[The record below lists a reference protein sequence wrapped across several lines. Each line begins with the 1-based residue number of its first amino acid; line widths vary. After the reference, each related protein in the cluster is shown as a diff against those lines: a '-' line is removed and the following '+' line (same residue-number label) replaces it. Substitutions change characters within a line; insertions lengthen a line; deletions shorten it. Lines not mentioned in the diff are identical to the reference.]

1 MRCEDGH
8 DDAAYVLGALSPA
21 ERAAYEQHLAT
32 CSFCREA
39 VADLSRVP
47 DMLDRLD
54 ADEFARLLDPS
65 LSPLPPERSHRT
77 GSRSPGSS
85 SHGSSSHG
93 SSSHG
98 SSSHGSSSHGSL
110 SHGSAPRAKTFSVRL
125 LSTLAA
131 GLLIVVLGGGVT
143 LWLVNRPAAGTGA
156 GGPAVAMA
164 AVQPNSP
171 ITATIRV
178 IGTPGGSKVEMI
190 CSYAA
195 SEKPYTF
202 RLIAYGPDDQSEQ
215 LGSWTPQ
222 PGAKFSM
229 QGGTHFPAESL
240 DRLDLVRFDGKIML
254 TYRPR

>member
-65 LSPLPPERSHRT
+65 LLDQSPPARPFAAPAAERSHRAT
-77 GSRSPGSS
+77 PP
-85 SHGSSSHG
+85 
-93 SSSHG
+93 
-98 SSSHGSSSHGSL
+98 
-110 SHGSAPRAKTFSVRL
+110 PRARTFPVRL
-125 LSTLAA
+125 LSTAA
-131 GLLIVVLGGGVT
+131 AVLLVMILGVGVT
-143 LWLVNRPAAGTGA
+143 LWLMNRAEPGSAAS
-156 GGPAVAMA
+156 GPAVAMA
-164 AVQPNSP
+164 AVNNSSP
-171 ITATIRV
+171 ISANIRLTGTAG
-178 IGTPGGSKVEMI
+178 GTKIEMV
-190 CSYAA
+190 CRYAE

-202 RLIAYGPDDQSEQ
+202 GLIAYGPDDQSEQ
-215 LGSWTPQ
+215 VGSWTAH
-222 PGAKFSM
+222 PGAEFRM
-229 QGGTHFPAESL
+229 LANTHFTIEGL
-240 DRLDLVRFDGKIML
+240 DRIDLVRFDGKIML

>member
-8 DDAAYVLGALSPA
+8 DDAAYVLGALSAA

-54 ADEFARLLDPS
+54 ADEFARLLDPA
-65 LSPLPPERSHRT
+65 LADRPPERSYPV
-77 GSRSPGSS
+77 SPPRSA
-85 SHGSSSHG
+85 
-93 SSSHG
+93 
-98 SSSHGSSSHGSL
+98 
-110 SHGSAPRAKTFSVRL
+110 APRSKTFPVRV
-125 LSTLAA
+125 LSTVAA
-131 GLLIVVLGGGVT
+131 VLLIVMLGGGVT
-143 LWLVNRPAAGTGA
+143 LWLMNRPAAGSGA
-156 GGPAVAMA
+156 GGPAVAMT
-164 AVQPNSP
+164 AVEPDSP

-178 IGTPGGSKVEMI
+178 VGTPGGTKVEMV
-190 CSYAA
+190 CAYAA
-195 SEKPYTF
+195 SGKPYTF

-222 PGAKFSM
+222 PGAEFPM
-229 QGGTHFPAESL
+229 QGATHFAAESL
-240 DRLDLVRFDGKIML
+240 DRLDLVRFDGKVML

>member
-54 ADEFARLLDPS
+54 ADEFAKLLDPS
-65 LSPLPPERSHRT
+65 LSPVLPERSYRN
-77 GSRSPGSS
+77 GPRSAGLS
-85 SHGSSSHG
+85 SHGSPHGTSSHGGSSHG
-93 SSSHG
+93 SP
-98 SSSHGSSSHGSL
+98 
-110 SHGSAPRAKTFSVRL
+110 PRVKTFPVRL
-125 LSTLAA
+125 MSTLAA
-131 GLLIVVLGGGVT
+131 ALLIVVLGGGVT
-143 LWLVNRPAAGTGA
+143 LWLMNRPAAGSGA
-156 GGPAVAMA
+156 VGPAVAMA

-178 IGTPGGSKVEMI
+178 TGTAGGSRVEMI
-190 CSYAA
+190 CTYAA

-222 PGAKFSM
+222 PGAEFSM
-229 QGGTHFPAESL
+229 QGATHFPAESL
-240 DRLDLVRFDGKIML
+240 DRLDLVRFDGTIML

>member
-65 LSPLPPERSHRT
+65 LTTVKPAAPAHRPAVRSF
-77 GSRSPGSS
+77 P
-85 SHGSSSHG
+85 
-93 SSSHG
+93 
-98 SSSHGSSSHGSL
+98 
-110 SHGSAPRAKTFSVRL
+110 ARL
-125 LSTLAA
+125 VSTLAA
-131 GLLIVVLGGGVT
+131 VLLIVVLGGGVT
-143 LWLVNRPAAGTGA
+143 LWLMNRPEPGSAAT
-156 GGPAVAMA
+156 GPAVAMS
-164 AVQPNSP
+164 AVDPASP
-171 ITATIRV
+171 ISANIKLN
-178 IGTPGGSKVEMI
+178 GTGGGTRVEMV
-190 CSYAA
+190 CRYAE

-202 RLIAYGPDDQSEQ
+202 RLVAYGPDAQNEQ
-215 LGSWTPQ
+215 LGSWMAR
-222 PGAKFSM
+222 PGAEFRM
-229 QGGTHFPAESL
+229 QGSTHFSVEGL
-240 DRLDLVRFDGKIML
+240 DRVELVRSDGKVML